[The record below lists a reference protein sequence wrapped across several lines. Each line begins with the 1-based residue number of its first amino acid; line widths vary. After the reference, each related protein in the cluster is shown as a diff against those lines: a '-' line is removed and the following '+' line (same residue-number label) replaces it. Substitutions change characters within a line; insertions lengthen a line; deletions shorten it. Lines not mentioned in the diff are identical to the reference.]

1 RFWLYLI
8 FLIPSVLCAL
18 FCLYHF
24 LIDRVLRKALNNHVV
39 MLILFL
45 GVFLNL
51 TDIVWYIDF
60 YRTGHP
66 LSLTEAFCMT
76 WTYIDY
82 AVFVSI
88 TLLIAWGSIERHIL
102 IFHQNLVS
110 TQIKRFLVHY
120 LPLFTLTMY
129 PFIYYIIIYFVLPCD
144 PWIDFTTSG
153 CGISAC
159 AYNTAFLG
167 MWDSIAHNIVPIFTI
182 VIFSLALFG
191 RIWYIHLA
199 VKSEHVD
206 KVKAKLIE
214 ASRVYAKDKG
224 TIDWFVSQD
233 AVDPTK
239 FAIVERYEQQSDVQ
253 THISNP
259 YYKEFGA
266 YVKPLLTKPIELH
279 SLAELDTSKD
289 VEVPPQT
296 WSGNE
301 NRIPQ
306 GWAVCDGKNGSPDLR
321 DRFVIGA
328 EPSYFVSTTRFLHV
342 RRSEWESCTT
352 CQHKHSIKSSG
363 ENQPHSHFATSSE
376 INLTPPFYVL
386 VYIMKL

>member
-1 RFWLYLI
+1 MTIPYIIRFWLYLI

-39 MLILFL
+39 MLILVL

-88 TLLIAWGSIERHIL
+88 TLLVAWGSIERHIL

-120 LPLFTLTMY
+120 LPLFTVTMY

-167 MWDSIAHNIVPIFTI
+167 MWDSIAHNIVPIFII
-182 VIFSLALFG
+182 VIFSMALFG
-191 RIWYIHLA
+191 RIWYNA
-199 VKSEHVD
+199 
-206 KVKAKLIE
+206 A
-214 ASRVYAKDKG
+214 
-224 TIDWFVSQD
+224 
-233 AVDPTK
+233 DPTK

-253 THISNP
+253 THINNP
-259 YYKEFGA
+259 YYKQFGA

-279 SLAELDTSKD
+279 SLAEMDTSKD

-296 WSGNE
+296 WSDE
-301 NRIPQ
+301 TDQ
-306 GWAVCDGKNGSPDLR
+306 
-321 DRFVIGA
+321 
-328 EPSYFVSTTRFLHV
+328 
-342 RRSEWESCTT
+342 
-352 CQHKHSIKSSG
+352 
-363 ENQPHSHFATSSE
+363 
-376 INLTPPFYVL
+376 
-386 VYIMKL
+386 

>member
-1 RFWLYLI
+1 MTIPYIIRFWLYLI

-191 RIWYIHLA
+191 RIW
-199 VKSEHVD
+199 
-206 KVKAKLIE
+206 
-214 ASRVYAKDKG
+214 
-224 TIDWFVSQD
+224 
-233 AVDPTK
+233 
-239 FAIVERYEQQSDVQ
+239 
-253 THISNP
+253 
-259 YYKEFGA
+259 
-266 YVKPLLTKPIELH
+266 
-279 SLAELDTSKD
+279 
-289 VEVPPQT
+289 
-296 WSGNE
+296 SGNE